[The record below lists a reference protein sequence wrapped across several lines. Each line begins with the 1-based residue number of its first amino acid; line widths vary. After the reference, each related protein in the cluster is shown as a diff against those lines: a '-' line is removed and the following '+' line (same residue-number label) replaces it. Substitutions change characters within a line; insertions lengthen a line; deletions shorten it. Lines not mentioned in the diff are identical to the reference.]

1 MAEEKQTNLMGK
13 ALIYN
18 YAIIRDAVDETRAK
32 MKEMLD
38 VVRQSDEYRQLEN
51 WLAINEQSISEL
63 SIEIQQLA
71 LMLFRENGDKKPFP
85 GTSIREMK
93 RYEYTMTKA
102 VKWAKVNVPMLI
114 QETVDKK
121 QFEKIVSTMDPELLS
136 VEDIHVFTEPIA
148 SIASDLE
155 FAKEFGM
162 EISNE

>member
-71 LMLFRENGDKKPFP
+71 LMLFRETGDKKPFP
-85 GTSIREMK
+85 G
-93 RYEYTMTKA
+93 
-102 VKWAKVNVPMLI
+102 
-114 QETVDKK
+114 
-121 QFEKIVSTMDPELLS
+121 
-136 VEDIHVFTEPIA
+136 
-148 SIASDLE
+148 
-155 FAKEFGM
+155 
-162 EISNE
+162 

>member
-71 LMLFRENGDKKPFP
+71 LMLFRETGDKKPFP
-85 GTSIREMK
+85 GTSIREMT
-93 RYEYTMTKA
+93 RYEYEMAGA
-102 VKWAKVNVPMLI
+102 VKWAKENAPMVVF
-114 QETVDKK
+114 ETVDKK
-121 QFEKIVSTMDPELLS
+121 KFEKILS
-136 VEDIHVFTEPIA
+136 VTPAEILPEYINVWKEPTA
-148 SIASDLE
+148 TIASDLE